1 MHQKTSVLEY
11 FLSIKLQNKDLCF
24 AVNFAKFLTKPNL
37 WNICEGTSYL
47 CENTISYEPFG
58 NCLPGEKKVS
68 LMFNKQAEKVRISQ

>member
-11 FLSIKLQNKDLCF
+11 FLSVKLQNKDLCF

-47 CENTISYEPFG
+47 CENTYHMD
-58 NCLPGEKKVS
+58 LLVTVYLAKKRS
-68 LMFNKQAEKVRISQ
+68 S